1 MQRPASVSRALA
13 LIWALVAV
21 ILVMTVLAVVFS
33 DDLVAATG
41 MGGARNADDTRVS
54 PSFEPVVITM
64 VVCFVITVLVFM
76 SFFKGGHNWA
86 RHCLAAVMALAAIS
100 TLAALRTGP
109 PALFV
114 AGAVVMLLL
123 EAALVALPLP
133 PRHRAL
139 RRRQPAR
146 SPLGDSRPLR
156 APAAPIRS

>member
-21 ILVMTVLAVVFS
+21 ILVMTVLAVLFS

-41 MGGARNADDTRVS
+41 MGGARNVDDTRVS
-54 PSFEPVVITM
+54 PSFEPVVVTM

-76 SFFKGGHNWA
+76 SFLKGGHSWA
-86 RHCLAAVMALAAIS
+86 RHCLAAVMVLAAIS

-109 PALFV
+109 PVLFV

-123 EAALVALPLP
+123 EAALVAYLYHPDTGRYVAVSQRDP
-133 PRHRAL
+133 E
-139 RRRQPAR
+139 
-146 SPLGDSRPLR
+146 S
-156 APAAPIRS
+156 AAS

>member
-1 MQRPASVSRALA
+1 MERPSAVSRALA
-13 LIWALVAV
+13 LIGALVAV
-21 ILVMTVLAVVFS
+21 ILVMAVLAVVFS

-64 VVCFVITVLVFM
+64 VVCFVLTVLVLTA
-76 SFFKGGHNWA
+76 FFRGGHNWA
-86 RHCLAAVMALAAIS
+86 RHCLAAIMAGAALS

-123 EAALVALPLP
+123 EAALVAHLYHPHTG
-133 PRHRAL
+133 RYVAV
-139 RRRQPAR
+139 
-146 SPLGDSRPLR
+146 SRNDPHSEST
-156 APAAPIRS
+156 PF